1 MTGSLTATSFVKS
14 GVTTPQNYLLQADG
28 GHILKSSFSES
39 GHTHNY
45 LPLTGGVIDGSLD
58 IKQSTSAIPALGTRN
73 SSLYVTANS
82 LYGMQFGIIG
92 SGVGFIQQGR
102 TDGTATSY
110 SLSLQPS
117 GGNVLINNQV
127 AYHAGNI
134 PT

>member
-1 MTGSLTATSFVKS
+1 MPPNTNTTYTTGTIAQLDAGTDATGRLQTAK
-14 GVTTPQNYLLQADG
+14 LLNDW
-28 GHILKSSFSES
+28 LNPKLDNKFDK
-39 GHTHNY
+39 
-45 LPLTGGVIDGSLD
+45 TGGVIDGSLD
-58 IKQSTSAIPALGTRN
+58 IKQSTSAIPALGARN

-102 TDGTATSY
+102 TDGSATSY

>member
-1 MTGSLTATSFVKS
+1 MTYKGSTGALTANTFVGSLTGLASL
-14 GVTTPQNYLLQADG
+14 N
-28 GHILKSSFSES
+28 
-39 GHTHNY
+39 

-58 IKQSTSAIPALGTRN
+58 IKQSTSAIPALGARN
-73 SSLYVTANS
+73 SSLYVTANG

-110 SLSLQPS
+110 NLSLQPS